1 MHADVVIVGAG
12 LAGLSTALALDGRS
26 VLLVNDTAPA
36 SEVASAWAQGGVAA
50 ALAPDDT
57 PALHEADT
65 LAASAGLA
73 DPATVHAL
81 AEEAPDVV
89 ALLARL
95 GVPFD
100 RDGDGALSLGLE
112 AAHSRR
118 RIAHASDRT
127 GAAIV
132 RALLGVVATRP
143 EIRLVTGWRALDLI
157 VRDDGR
163 VGGVVFADATG
174 HTEAVTAGAV
184 VLASGGY
191 GGLYART
198 TTPRATLGAGIVMA
212 ARAGATL
219 VDLEFVQFH
228 PTALRVDADPLPLVS
243 EAVRGEGAQLIDAH
257 ANRFVDEL
265 APRDVVARA
274 IAAVE
279 AAGGVVALD
288 ARTALGTSFAQ
299 HFPGIAADCA
309 AHGIDPATMP
319 IPVTPAAHYTI
330 GGIATD
336 ARGRSSVP
344 GLWACGEVAA
354 TGLHGA
360 NRLASNSLME
370 AAVFGARVARD
381 IAGSRALRALG
392 TIAEPLDVVFSAD
405 LATELAPLRGAMSAY
420 AGVVRDA
427 AGLNALVA
435 ICDGLERAA
444 EDPRVRDAV
453 ALARF
458 VAHAAL
464 ARRESRGAHVRRDF
478 PATDPRFAAR
488 AFVGAAEL
496 AHIS

>member
-65 LAASAGLA
+65 LAAAAGLA

-100 RDGDGALSLGLE
+100 RDDDGALALGLE

-118 RIAHASDRT
+118 RIAHAADRT

-132 RALLGVVATRP
+132 RALLAVVAMRP
-143 EIRLVTGWRALDLI
+143 EIRLVTGWHARDLI
-157 VRDDGR
+157 VRDGR
-163 VGGVVFADATG
+163 VGGVVFADARGRT
-174 HTEAVTAGAV
+174 HVVSAGAV
-184 VLASGGY
+184 VLASGGF

-198 TTPRATLGAGIVMA
+198 TTPRATLGSGIVMA

-228 PTALRVDADPLPLVS
+228 PTALRVAADPLPLVS
-243 EAVRGEGAQLIDAH
+243 EAVRGEGAVLVNGSG
-257 ANRFVDEL
+257 NRFVDEL

-279 AAGGVVALD
+279 AAGDSVALD
-288 ARTALGTSFAQ
+288 ARAALGTSFAM
-299 HFPGIAADCA
+299 HFPGIAAACA
-309 AHGIDPATMP
+309 VHGIDPATMP

-336 ARGRSSVP
+336 ARGRASVP

-381 IAGSRALRALG
+381 IAGTRVPRALASVA
-392 TIAEPLDVVFSAD
+392 TVPDVAFAADVAAEI
-405 LATELAPLRGAMSAY
+405 APLRIAMSAY

-427 AGLNALVA
+427 AGLGTLLAE
-435 ICDGLERAA
+435 CDRLEPVVH
-444 EDPRVRDAV
+444 DPRARDAV
-453 ALARF
+453 TLARF
-458 VAHAAL
+458 VARAAL
-464 ARRESRGAHVRRDF
+464 ARRESRGAHARRDY
-478 PATDPRFAAR
+478 PAADPRFAAR
-488 AFVGAAEL
+488 AFVGAADL
-496 AHIS
+496 ARSS

>member
-1 MHADVVIVGAG
+1 MHVDVVIVGAG

-65 LAASAGLA
+65 LAAAGGIA

-81 AEEAPDVV
+81 AAEAPDVV

-100 RDGDGALSLGLE
+100 RDGDGALALGLE

-132 RALLGVVATRP
+132 RALLAVVATRP
-143 EIRLVTGWRALDLI
+143 EIRLVTGWRALDLV

-163 VGGVVFADATG
+163 AGGVVFADAHGRTQ
-174 HTEAVTAGAV
+174 AVTASAI

-219 VDLEFVQFH
+219 ADLEFVQFH
-228 PTALRVDADPLPLVS
+228 PTALRIDADPLPLIS
-243 EAVRGEGAQLIDAH
+243 EAVRGEGATLIDEAG
-257 ANRFVDEL
+257 NRFVDEL
-265 APRDVVARA
+265 AARDIVARA
-274 IAAVE
+274 IAAIE
-279 AAGGVVALD
+279 GFGGAVSLD
-288 ARTALGTSFAQ
+288 ARAALGTGFAQ

-309 AHGIDPATMP
+309 RSGIDPATMP

-330 GGIATD
+330 GGVATD
-336 ARGRSSVP
+336 ARGRTTVA

-381 IAGSRALRALG
+381 IAGTRPVRGLSRVVAVPDVAFCAD
-392 TIAEPLDVVFSAD
+392 IAPA
-405 LATELAPLRGAMSAY
+405 LAPLRSAMSAG

-427 AGLNALVA
+427 AGLHRLLAS
-435 ICDGLERAA
+435 CDRFDATA
-444 EDPRVRDAV
+444 RDPRVRDAI

-458 VAHAAL
+458 VARAAL
-464 ARRESRGAHVRRDF
+464 ARRESRGAHFRRDF
-478 PATDPRFAAR
+478 PASEARFAAR
-488 AFVGAAEL
+488 TFVGAAEL
-496 AHIS
+496 ARSS